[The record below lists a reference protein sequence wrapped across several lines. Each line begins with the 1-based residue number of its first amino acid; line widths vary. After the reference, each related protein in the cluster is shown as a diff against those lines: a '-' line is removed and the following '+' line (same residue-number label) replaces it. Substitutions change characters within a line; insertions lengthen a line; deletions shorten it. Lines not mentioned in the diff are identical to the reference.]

1 MAITKIHPIKST
13 LKKALDYITDPG
25 KTEDKILVS
34 SFGCGIETADIEFQ
48 MTLRQ
53 AMNKG
58 NNLAHHLIQ
67 SFAPGEASY
76 EQAHE
81 IGKQLADAVLGGKYE
96 YVVATH
102 VNKGHLHNH
111 IIFCAVD
118 FAAHKKYISNRQSYA
133 NIRRT
138 SDRLCK
144 ENGLSVV
151 IPGKERGKSY
161 AEYSAEKQGTS
172 YKAKLKLAIDS
183 LIPRCV
189 DFDDFLRRMAA
200 LGYEI
205 KRGKYVSFRA
215 AGQERFTRSKIL
227 GEAYT
232 EEAITERIKGKV
244 ILKAPKQ
251 ERRGVTLMMD
261 LESNIKA
268 QQSAGYKRWA
278 TIENLKRAAKT
289 MNYLTDHGIE
299 YYDDLERKV
308 AELFSANSKAA
319 STLKAAETRLNDMAL
334 LIKNIS
340 TYKELKPLYEEY
352 RKSRD
357 KEKYLRGHESEIILF
372 EAAAKAIKAS
382 GISDRLPNLQALKVE
397 YKRLSAEKDLLR
409 TEYDT
414 VKRQMK
420 EYDGIKRNVDSI
432 LRTTRPQD
440 RDKSL

>member
-1 MAITKIHPIKST
+1 MAITKIHPVKST
-13 LKKALDYITDPG
+13 LKKALDYITNPG
-25 KTEDKILVS
+25 KTEDKLLVS
-34 SFGCGIETADIEFQ
+34 SYGCAVETADIEFT

-67 SFAPGEASY
+67 SFAPGEATY

-118 FAAHKKYISNRQSYA
+118 FAAHKKYISNRQSYG

-138 SDRLCK
+138 SDRLCR
-144 ENGLSVV
+144 ENGLSV
-151 IPGKERGKSY
+151 ILPGKERGRSY

-172 YKAKLKLAIDS
+172 YKAKLKAAIDG
-183 LIPRCV
+183 LVPRCT

-232 EEAITERIKGKV
+232 EEAITERIKGRV

-251 ERRGVTLMMD
+251 ERRGVTLLID
-261 LESNIKA
+261 LENNIKA

-289 MNYLTDHGIE
+289 MNYLTDHGIA
-299 YYDDLERKV
+299 YYGDLESKV
-308 AELFSANSKAA
+308 AELMDANDKAA
-319 STLKAAETRLNDMAL
+319 SALRGVEQRLTDMAL
-334 LIKNIS
+334 LMKNIA

-352 RKSRD
+352 RHSRD
-357 KEKYLRGHESEIILF
+357 KEKYLRGHESEVILF
-372 EAAAKAIKAS
+372 EAAAKALKAAGVS
-382 GISDRLPNLQALKVE
+382 GRLPDVPALKTE
-397 YKRLSAEKDLLR
+397 YKKLSAEKDRLR
-409 TEYDT
+409 TAYDT

-432 LRTTRPQD
+432 LRPAKEQE

>member
-1 MAITKIHPIKST
+1 MAITKIHPVKST
-13 LKKALDYITDPG
+13 LKKALDYITNPG
-25 KTEDKILVS
+25 KTEDKLLVS
-34 SFGCGIETADIEFQ
+34 SYGCAVETADIEFT

-67 SFAPGEASY
+67 SFAPGEATY

-118 FAAHKKYISNRQSYA
+118 FAAHKKYISNRQSYG

-138 SDRLCK
+138 SDRLCR
-144 ENGLSVV
+144 ENGLSV
-151 IPGKERGKSY
+151 ILPGKERGRSY

-172 YKAKLKLAIDS
+172 YKAKLKAAIDG
-183 LIPRCV
+183 LVPRCT

-232 EEAITERIKGKV
+232 EEAITERIKGRV

-251 ERRGVTLMMD
+251 ERRGVTLLID
-261 LESNIKA
+261 LENNIKA

-289 MNYLTDHGIE
+289 MNYLTDHGIA
-299 YYDDLERKV
+299 YYGDLESKV
-308 AELFSANSKAA
+308 AGLMEANDKAA
-319 STLKAAETRLNDMAL
+319 SALRGVEQRLTDMAL
-334 LIKNIS
+334 LMKNIA

-352 RKSRD
+352 RHSRD
-357 KEKYLRGHESEIILF
+357 KEKYLRGHESEVILF
-372 EAAAKAIKAS
+372 EAAAKALKTAGVS
-382 GISDRLPNLQALKVE
+382 GRLPDVPALKME
-397 YKRLSAEKDLLR
+397 YKKLSAEKDRLR
-409 TEYDT
+409 TAYDT

-432 LRTTRPQD
+432 LRPAKEQE